1 MKNWIK
7 ILIALVLGFIIGLIV
22 IKPKTTIEEVT
33 IEKPVYYQDLVT
45 IHDLENLVEQ
55 KNLEIRELKNR
66 VQEVKEVVII
76 EKEQIQKL
84 PPDSGVVKLRE
95 FLKGYTETP
104 LDTFPTLT
112 SDSLV
117 LLDNENLRDINSV
130 FMDYFGA
137 VEIMFDQEEI
147 IYNDSIVIGSL
158 DSIIGIETGI
168 KENLETALTREK
180 KRKNIWMG
188 VGIGA
193 TITTLILGV
202 LSYGRSGN

>member
-22 IKPKTTIEEVT
+22 IKPKTTVKEVT
-33 IEKPVYYQDLVT
+33 IEKPVYYQDLVA

-55 KNLEIRELKNR
+55 KNLEIQELKNR

-84 PPDSGVVKLRE
+84 PPDSGVVKLRG
-95 FLKGYTETP
+95 FLEVYTDTAP
-104 LDTFPTLT
+104 DTFPTLT

-130 FMDYFGA
+130 FLDYFGA
-137 VEIMFDQEEI
+137 VEVMFNQGEI

-168 KENLETALTREK
+168 RENLETALTQEK

>member
-7 ILIALVLGFIIGLIV
+7 ILIALVLGFIIGLVV
-22 IKPKTTIEEVT
+22 IKSKTTIKEVT

-45 IHDLENLVEQ
+45 IHDLENLVKQ
-55 KNLEIRELKNR
+55 KNLEIQELKNR

-95 FLKGYTETP
+95 FLEDYTDAVP
-104 LDTFPTLT
+104 DTFPTLT

-117 LLDNENLRDINSV
+117 LLDNGNLRDINSV
-130 FMDYFGA
+130 FLDYFGA
-137 VEIMFDQEEI
+137 VEIIFDQGEI

-168 KENLETALTREK
+168 RENLETALTQEK

-193 TITTLILGV
+193 TITTLIIGV

>member
-22 IKPKTTIEEVT
+22 IKPKTTIKEVT
-33 IEKPVYYQDLVT
+33 KEKPVYYQDLVT
-45 IHDLENLVEQ
+45 IHNLENLVEQ

-84 PPDSGVVKLRE
+84 PPDSGVVKLRG
-95 FLKGYTETP
+95 FLEVYTDAVP
-104 LDTFPTLT
+104 DTFPTLT

-117 LLDNENLRDINSV
+117 LLDNKNLRDINSV
-130 FMDYFGA
+130 FLDYFGA
-137 VEIMFDQEEI
+137 VEVMFGQEEI

-158 DSIIGIETGI
+158 DSMMRIETGI
-168 KENLETALTREK
+168 RENLETALTQEK

>member
-22 IKPKTTIEEVT
+22 IKPKTPIKEVT
-33 IEKPVYYQDLVT
+33 IEKPVYYQDLAT
-45 IHDLENLVEQ
+45 IHGLENLVEQ

-84 PPDSGVVKLRE
+84 PPDSGVVKLRG
-95 FLKGYTETP
+95 FLEDYTDTAP
-104 LDTFPTLT
+104 STFPALT

-117 LLDNENLRDINSV
+117 LLDNGNLKDINSV
-130 FMDYFGA
+130 FLDYFGA
-137 VEIMFDQEEI
+137 LEIMFEQEEI
-147 IYNDSIVIGSL
+147 IYKDSIVMESL
-158 DSIIGIETGI
+158 DSIVGIEKGI
-168 KENLETALTREK
+168 RENLEIALTQEK

-193 TITTLILGV
+193 TITTLIIGV

>member
-22 IKPKTTIEEVT
+22 IKPKTTIKEVT

-55 KNLEIRELKNR
+55 KNLEIQELKNR

-84 PPDSGVVKLRE
+84 PPDSGVIKLRE
-95 FLKGYTETP
+95 FLGGYTETK
-104 LDTFPTLT
+104 LDTFPVLT

-130 FMDYFGA
+130 FLDYFGA

-168 KENLETALTREK
+168 RENLETALTQEK

>member
-7 ILIALVLGFIIGLIV
+7 ILIALVLGLIIGLIV
-22 IKPKTTIEEVT
+22 IKPKTTVKEVT
-33 IEKPVYYQDLVT
+33 IEKPVYYQDLVA

-55 KNLEIRELKNR
+55 KNLEIQELKNR

-84 PPDSGVVKLRE
+84 PPDSGVVKLRG
-95 FLKGYTETP
+95 FLEDYTETV

-130 FMDYFGA
+130 FLDYFGA
-137 VEIMFDQEEI
+137 VEIMFNQGEI

-168 KENLETALTREK
+168 RENLETALTQEK

-193 TITTLILGV
+193 TITTLIIGV

>member
-1 MKNWIK
+1 M
-7 ILIALVLGFIIGLIV
+7 IV
-22 IKPKTTIEEVT
+22 IKPKTTIKEV
-33 IEKPVYYQDLVT
+33 PVYYQDLVT

-95 FLKGYTETP
+95 FLEAYTDTT

-117 LLDNENLRDINSV
+117 LLDNGNLRDINSV
-130 FMDYFGA
+130 FLDYFG
-137 VEIMFDQEEI
+137 DEEI
-147 IYNDSIVIGSL
+147 IFDQGEIIYLDSIVIGSL

-168 KENLETALTREK
+168 
-180 KRKNIWMG
+180 
-188 VGIGA
+188 
-193 TITTLILGV
+193 
-202 LSYGRSGN
+202 S

>member
-22 IKPKTTIEEVT
+22 IKPKTTIKEV
-33 IEKPVYYQDLVT
+33 EKPVYYQDLVT

-66 VQEVKEVVII
+66 VQDVKEVVIM

-95 FLKGYTETP
+95 FLEGYTETV

-130 FMDYFGA
+130 FLDYFGA
-137 VEIMFDQEEI
+137 VEIMFDQGEI

-158 DSIIGIETGI
+158 DSMMRIETGI
-168 KENLETALTREK
+168 RENLETALTQEK
-180 KRKNIWMG
+180 KKKNIWMG
-188 VGIGA
+188 IGIGA

>member
-22 IKPKTTIEEVT
+22 IGFKTTTKEVT

-55 KNLEIRELKNR
+55 KNLEIQGLKNR
-66 VQEVKEVVII
+66 VQDVKEVVII

-95 FLKGYTETP
+95 FLEEYTETE

-117 LLDNENLRDINSV
+117 LLDNENLKDINSV
-130 FMDYFGA
+130 FLDYFGA
-137 VEIMFDQEEI
+137 VEIMFGQGEI

-158 DSIIGIETGI
+158 DSMMRIETGI
-168 KENLETALTREK
+168 RENLETALTQEK
-180 KRKNIWMG
+180 KKKNIWMG

>member
-7 ILIALVLGFIIGLIV
+7 ILIALVLGFIIGLVV
-22 IKPKTTIEEVT
+22 IRSKTPVT

-55 KNLEIRELKNR
+55 KNLEIQELKNR

-95 FLKGYTETP
+95 FLEDYTETT

-130 FMDYFGA
+130 FLDYFGA

-147 IYNDSIVIGSL
+147 IYNDSIVIESL
-158 DSIIGIETGI
+158 DSIVEIETEI
-168 KENLETALTREK
+168 RENLETALTREK

>member
-7 ILIALVLGFIIGLIV
+7 ILIALVLGFIIGLVV
-22 IKPKTTIEEVT
+22 IKSKTTIKEVT

-45 IHDLENLVEQ
+45 IHDLENLVKQ
-55 KNLEIRELKNR
+55 KNLEIQELKNR

-95 FLKGYTETP
+95 FLEDYTDAVP
-104 LDTFPTLT
+104 DTFPTLT

-117 LLDNENLRDINSV
+117 LLDNENLRNINSV
-130 FMDYFGA
+130 FLDYFGA
-137 VEIMFDQEEI
+137 VEIIFDQGEI

-168 KENLETALTREK
+168 RENLETALTQEK

>member
-22 IKPKTTIEEVT
+22 IKSKTIIKEVT

-66 VQEVKEVVII
+66 IQEVKEVVII

-95 FLKGYTETP
+95 FLEDYTETV

-117 LLDNENLRDINSV
+117 LLDNENLGDINSV
-130 FMDYFGA
+130 FLDYFGA
-137 VEIMFDQEEI
+137 VEIMFNQGEI

-168 KENLETALTREK
+168 RENLETALTREK

-193 TITTLILGV
+193 MITTLILGV

>member
-7 ILIALVLGFIIGLIV
+7 ILIALVLGFIIGLVV
-22 IKPKTTIEEVT
+22 IKSKTTIKEVT

-45 IHDLENLVEQ
+45 IHDLENLVKQ
-55 KNLEIRELKNR
+55 KNLEIQELKNR

-84 PPDSGVVKLRE
+84 PPDSGVVKLRG
-95 FLKGYTETP
+95 FLEVYTDAVP
-104 LDTFPTLT
+104 DTFPTLT

-117 LLDNENLRDINSV
+117 LLDNENLRNINSV
-130 FMDYFGA
+130 FLDYFGA
-137 VEIMFDQEEI
+137 VEIIFDQGEI

-168 KENLETALTREK
+168 RENLETALTQEK